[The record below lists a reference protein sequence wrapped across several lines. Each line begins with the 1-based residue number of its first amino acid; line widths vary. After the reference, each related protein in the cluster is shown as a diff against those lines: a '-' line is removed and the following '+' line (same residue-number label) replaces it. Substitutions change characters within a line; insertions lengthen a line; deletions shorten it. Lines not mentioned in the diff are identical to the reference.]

1 MDKTEST
8 TSASAASAGALE
20 AEGSEE
26 EEAFTN
32 RLASLIV
39 LAARDPARCR
49 ALESGGSSA
58 WRAVEGATPK
68 PAARRRPGRT
78 ETMAGFLSRLERGT
92 EKEREREKRF
102 FNLKKKKMSSLWGCF
117 FFLPLLLL
125 SPKTR
130 SLLFSSTKISGQTE
144 ENFSRVL
151 PLLCL
156 ESLSI
161 DENARSD
168 ARRQHAREVHARLG
182 DGE

>member
-20 AEGSEE
+20 AEGSEEE

-68 PAARRRPGRT
+68 PAARRQPGRT

-102 FNLKKKKMSSLWGCF
+102 FNLK
-117 FFLPLLLL
+117 
-125 SPKTR
+125 
-130 SLLFSSTKISGQTE
+130 
-144 ENFSRVL
+144 
-151 PLLCL
+151 
-156 ESLSI
+156 
-161 DENARSD
+161 
-168 ARRQHAREVHARLG
+168 
-182 DGE
+182 